1 MGNRTG
7 NGTGPINLAG
17 HDNVMTMKILSN
29 DSMAGPSHVCGLS
42 VTFHYKVT
50 GRSIAGQL
58 YVCDRFL
65 AGLWQVYGWLVTR
78 WW

>member
-1 MGNRTG
+1 MDLVGSRTG

-42 VTFHYKVT
+42 VTGHCKVT
-50 GRSIAGQL
+50 GRSMAGQF
-58 YVCDRFL
+58 YVSDTFL
-65 AGLWQVYGWLVTR
+65 AGLWQV
-78 WW
+78 